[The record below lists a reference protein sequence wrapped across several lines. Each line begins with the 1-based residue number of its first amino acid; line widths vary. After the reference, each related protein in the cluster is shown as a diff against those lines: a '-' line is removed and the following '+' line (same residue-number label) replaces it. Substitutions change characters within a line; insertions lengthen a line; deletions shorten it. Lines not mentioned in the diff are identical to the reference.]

1 MLACIGSFEAERLQ
15 ATWTGMQESAREID
29 VTFCLQPDAGADIYA
44 DPGPDRIAD
53 VHADIHSDVHSY
65 PLADR
70 YTHPNTEVRAGP
82 LC

>member
-1 MLACIGSFEAERLQ
+1 MERD
-15 ATWTGMQESAREID
+15 ARVSAEID
-29 VTFCLQPDAGADIYA
+29 VMFDGMIVQPDAGADICA
-44 DPGPDRIAD
+44 DLGPDRIAD
-53 VHADIHSDVHSY
+53 VHADVHSY

>member
-1 MLACIGSFEAERLQ
+1 MHACIGSFEDVRLQ
-15 ATWTGMQESAREID
+15 AAATGMQESAREID

-53 VHADIHSDVHSY
+53 VHADVDSY
-65 PLADR
+65 ALADR
-70 YTHPNTEVRAGP
+70 HTHPNTEVRAGP

>member
-1 MLACIGSFEAERLQ
+1 MERD
-15 ATWTGMQESAREID
+15 ARVSAEID
-29 VTFCLQPDAGADIYA
+29 VTFDGTCLQPDAGADIYA

-53 VHADIHSDVHSY
+53 VHADVDSY
-65 PLADR
+65 ALADR

>member
-1 MLACIGSFEAERLQ
+1 MERD
-15 ATWTGMQESAREID
+15 ARVSAEID
-29 VTFCLQPDAGADIYA
+29 VMFDGMLVQPDTGADICA

-53 VHADIHSDVHSY
+53 VHADVHSDVHSY

>member
-1 MLACIGSFEAERLQ
+1 MFDGML
-15 ATWTGMQESAREID
+15 
-29 VTFCLQPDAGADIYA
+29 VQPDTGADICA

-53 VHADIHSDVHSY
+53 VHADVHSDVHSY